1 LAQSL
6 PLRKSLVPIH
16 LQPLEEKMN
25 ATILHLDPDVAA
37 KFRNAK
43 IMLVECR
50 TRMPNDP
57 KAALDFAQASA
68 RIVAEALSLAHE
80 RAPVGDA

>member
-6 PLRKSLVPIH
+6 PVRKSLVPIH

-43 IMLVECR
+43 LMLVECR
-50 TRMPNDP
+50 FRMLNDP
-57 KAALDFAQASA
+57 KAALGFAQAAA
-68 RIVAEALSLAHE
+68 RTFEEALNLAHE